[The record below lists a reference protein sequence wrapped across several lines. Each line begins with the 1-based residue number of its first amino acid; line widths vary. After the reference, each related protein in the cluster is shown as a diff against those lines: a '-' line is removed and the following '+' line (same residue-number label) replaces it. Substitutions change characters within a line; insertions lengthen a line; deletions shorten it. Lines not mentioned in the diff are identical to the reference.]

1 MEALLLLGVALL
13 VAVPV
18 MLIVT
23 AVAVSDLRR
32 RVTGLESQ
40 LEALQARAS
49 ATPGAAVAA
58 AAPAADGQDDAF
70 DDASSPWADDGPIT
84 DRNQASS
91 LANPSPPRPASVPP
105 PLPSAPPRAAWLDAD
120 PGPAPVRSE
129 TAPGSPTPPAGPD
142 PLSRAARWVR
152 SWFTTGNVPVK
163 IGMLVLFAGV
173 AALLKYASDQ
183 GYLSVP
189 VELRLAAVAAAAIGG
204 LAFGWHRRD
213 SHRTFALSLQGGMI
227 GILLLVVFAAYKQFG
242 LLPGSIA
249 FAASVALV
257 AGAGVLAVLQNARAL
272 AVFAVLAGF
281 LAPIWLSSG
290 GGSHVALFAYYA
302 VLNAAILGIAWF
314 RAWRVLNL
322 LGFAF
327 TFGIGTIW
335 GVLRY
340 TPSDFATTQP
350 FLALFFAFYLAIPL
364 LYARRRPPSRR
375 DLVDGCLVFGTPLV
389 AFSLQAGLLQG
400 RTFALALC
408 ALGVAAVYAAL
419 AWALLRR
426 RREAVL
432 GQAYALLA
440 VGFATLAVPLALS
453 ARATACVFAL
463 EGAGLVWLGL
473 RQRRLLPQLSG
484 VGLQLAAAVA
494 YALGATAWPRPVEPV
509 FANGGFVGALL
520 IALSGL
526 AIAAAYRQAGR
537 VPVARIAY
545 VWALAWWLGAWSQEL
560 ARAVLSTWLPDAML
574 VLAAVTGWLAAEVH
588 HRRPDPALGGTLF
601 AALLVAAPLAFWQMH
616 AHVQPFAGYGAPA
629 WAVFAVLGFRGLVCL
644 RAGEDRLARAAQLLW
659 WLLWPLVLSLLLA
672 HVADMAGLAGGW
684 FAVAIALPWLV
695 VSALSLWR
703 WPWLAQPLG
712 ERFDPVRTLLRGV
725 LLSVLAL
732 WWLVALGNRG
742 DSAPLPWIALL
753 NPLDLAQIAVV
764 LLLAR
769 WMWSPDGT
777 APPGAPRVPLLSLL
791 AFVLFTA
798 ITLRAAHHWGGAPWN
813 PRLAGSSLA
822 QTSLTVVW
830 SILGVLGWII
840 GSRRGQRALWLAGA
854 VLMAVVLAKLVLVD
868 RGHLGNL
875 WGIGSFIAYGLLC
888 TVVGFFAPAP
898 PRAVAPR
905 EEAPA

>member
-1 MEALLLLGVALL
+1 MEALLLLGIALL

-18 MLIVT
+18 MLIV
-23 AVAVSDLRR
+23 ALVSLFDLRR
-32 RVTGLESQ
+32 RVTELETQ
-40 LEALQARAS
+40 VDALRS
-49 ATPGAAVAA
+49 PTPAA
-58 AAPAADGQDDAF
+58 AQRTAEVDAPDEAREDTALGDEAT
-70 DDASSPWADDGPIT
+70 PWADDG
-84 DRNQASS
+84 
-91 LANPSPPRPASVPP
+91 ASVGHDRAPPVADPWPGPPVSTPPPP
-105 PLPSAPPRAAWLDAD
+105 PLPPAPPRAAWRDAD
-120 PGPAPVRSE
+120 PAPTGAAPA
-129 TAPGSPTPPAGPD
+129 APSRPPGPD
-142 PLSRAARWVR
+142 PFARAARWVR

-183 GYLSVP
+183 GWLSVP

-204 LAFGWHRRD
+204 LAFGWRRRD

-242 LLPGSIA
+242 LLPGGIA

-257 AGAGVLAVLQNARAL
+257 AGAGVLAVLQDARAL

-281 LAPIWLSSG
+281 LAPIWLSTG

-302 VLNAAILGIAWF
+302 VLNGAILGIAWF

-327 TFGIGTIW
+327 TFGIGTLW

-340 TPSDFATTQP
+340 APDDFATTQP

-400 RTFALALC
+400 HRFALALC
-408 ALGVAAVYAAL
+408 ALGGAAVYAAL

-453 ARATACVFAL
+453 AHATACVFAL

-473 RQRRLLPQLSG
+473 RQRRWLPQLSG

-494 YALGATAWPRPVEPV
+494 YALAATVWSRPADPAFV
-509 FANGGFVGALL
+509 NGGFAGALL

-526 AIAAAYRQAGR
+526 ATAAGYRQAGR
-537 VPVARIAY
+537 LPVARIAY
-545 VWALAWWLGAWSQEL
+545 AWALAWWLGAWIQEL
-560 ARAVLSTWLPDAML
+560 ARAVPSASLPDAL
-574 VLAAVTGWLAAEVH
+574 LALAAVTGWLAAEVH
-588 HRRPDPALGGTLF
+588 RRRPDAVLGATLF
-601 AALLVAAPLAFWQMH
+601 AALLVAAPLAFWQMQ

-629 WAVFAVLGFRGLVCL
+629 WAAFAVLGFRGLVCL
-644 RAGEDRLARAAQLLW
+644 RAGEDRIARAAQLLW
-659 WLLWPLVLSLLLA
+659 WLLWPLVVSLLMA
-672 HVADMAGLAGGW
+672 HVARMAGLAGGW
-684 FAVAIALPWLV
+684 FAVAVALPWLV

-703 WPWLAQPLG
+703 WPWLARPLG
-712 ERFDPVRTLLRGV
+712 ERFDPVRTTLRGA
-725 LLSVLAL
+725 LLGVLAL
-732 WWLVALGNRG
+732 WWLAALGNPG
-742 DSAPLPWIALL
+742 DSAPLPWIAVL
-753 NPLDLAQIAVV
+753 NPLDLAQAAVV

-769 WMWSPDGT
+769 WLWSPDGP
-777 APPGAPRVPLLSLL
+777 ALPRAPRVPLLSML
-791 AFVLFTA
+791 AFALVTA
-798 ITLRAAHHWGGAPWN
+798 ITLRAAHQWGGAPWDG
-813 PRLAGSSLA
+813 RLAGSSLA

-830 SILGVLGWII
+830 SILGMLGWIV

-854 VLMAVVLAKLVLVD
+854 VLMAVVLAKLVFVD

-898 PRAVAPR
+898 PRAVAVN
-905 EEAPA
+905 EEASA